1 MRNWIVAVSVF
12 SAISIGTQSDL
23 VKPIVNPPQKIV
35 GLEAQDTHAAA
46 SLLGQFRTSLSSF
59 LFLRADLYLHGGVE
73 MRPLSKSETSAG
85 RTGVGGAKT
94 DTEEIHDDSKIV
106 TVIPAEQDD
115 FRGIFGDVER
125 EVASY
130 RDMKGHHHLSPVQTL
145 PLFRIMT
152 LLDPQ
157 FIQGWTTGGRII
169 LWNRKDD
176 NIAKAIGFLSQ
187 GLAQN
192 PESIDIL
199 SEVSYCYLQP
209 FKGQRRYLEAIP
221 FLEKAKGIGTENWS
235 ILSEQEKE
243 ALLRCYRS
251 LSVCY
256 RETGKFVEMK
266 SNALK
271 GLELFGNDGS
281 FKIHIDQADKLIT
294 GQKIGKVSTVEEK
307 DLDKK
312 AGDHDHDHDH
322 SHGHDHDHKH

>member
-46 SLLGQFRTSLSSF
+46 SLLGQFRTSLSSV

-73 MRPLSKSETSAG
+73 MRPLSKPETSAG

-106 TVIPAEQDD
+106 TVIPAAQDD
-115 FRGIFGDVER
+115 FRGIFGDMER

-130 RDMKGHHHLSPVQTL
+130 RDMKGHHHLSPIQTL

-169 LWNRKDD
+169 LWNRKDE
-176 NIAKAIGFLSQ
+176 NITKSIEFLSQ

-209 FKGQRRYLEAIP
+209 FNGHRRYPDAIP
-221 FLEKAKGIGTENWS
+221 FLVKAKGIGTENWS
-235 ILSEQEKE
+235 ILSEQEKD
-243 ALLRCYRS
+243 ALQRCYRS
-251 LSVCY
+251 LSICY
-256 RETGKFVEMK
+256 RETGKYSEMS

-281 FKIHIDQADKLIT
+281 FRIHIEQANNLIK
-294 GQKIGKVSTVEEK
+294 GQKNEKESITDTK
-307 DLDKK
+307 DLSQK

-322 SHGHDHDHKH
+322 DHEDNLH